1 MIRPMH
7 AQQGAT
13 LFVGL
18 IMLVVLSLFLVSSLN
33 TSTTNLK
40 VVGNMQTKAEA
51 LSAAQETIETVIS
64 TPTFLSNP
72 ANAVPTPCGSLNKMC
87 TDLTGDGVP
96 EFTTTLTPQPR
107 CMTARSVKTADLNL
121 SNTEDL
127 GCTVGAQQQFGI
139 VHQQVGTQNAVG
151 GNSLCGVTVWEINAQ
166 TVGTSS
172 AATATVT
179 QGVAVRINAD
189 DTETSCL

>member
-1 MIRPMH
+1 MIRSMR

-33 TSTTNLK
+33 TSSTNLK

-51 LSAAQETIETVIS
+51 VAAAQETIETVIS
-64 TPTFLSNP
+64 TPTFISNP
-72 ANAVPTPCGSLNKMC
+72 SNAVPTPCGSLNKMC
-87 TDLTGDGVP
+87 TDLTGDGTP

-107 CMTARSVKTADLNL
+107 CLTARWVKNQDLNL
-121 SNTEDL
+121 SNPEDL
-127 GCTVGAQQQFGI
+127 GCAVGAQQQFGV
-139 VHQQVGTQNAVG
+139 VHQQTGIANSVG
-151 GNSLCGVTVWEINAQ
+151 GNSLCGVTIWEISAQ
-166 TVGTSS
+166 TVGNSS
-172 AATATVT
+172 AASATVT

-189 DTETSCL
+189 NVETSCL

>member
-1 MIRPMH
+1 MTRSMR

-64 TPTFLSNP
+64 TPTFISNP
-72 ANAVPTPCGSLNKMC
+72 SNAVPTPCGSLNKMC

-107 CMTARSVKTADLNL
+107 CVTARSIKALELNT
-121 SNTEDL
+121 NIQEDL
-127 GCTVGAQQQFGI
+127 GCTVQQQ
-139 VHQQVGTQNAVG
+139 QQHGTENAVSDK
-151 GNSLCGVTVWEINAQ
+151 SLCGVTVWEINAQ
-166 TVGTSS
+166 TVGASS

>member
-1 MIRPMH
+1 MIRSMH
-7 AQQGAT
+7 AQRGAT

-18 IMLVVLSLFLVSSLN
+18 IMLVVLSMFLVSSLN

-40 VVGNMQTKAEA
+40 VVGNMQTKQEA
-51 LSAAQETIETVIS
+51 LAAAQETIETVIS

-72 ANAVPTPCGSLNKMC
+72 ANAVPTPCGTLNKMC

-107 CMTARSVKTADLNL
+107 CITALPVKNQDLNVA
-121 SNTEDL
+121 NPEDL
-127 GCTVGAQQQFGI
+127 GCSAGAPQQTG
-139 VHQQVGTQNAVG
+139 VAGAVS
-151 GNSLCGVTVWEINAQ
+151 GNSLCATTLWEINAR
-166 TVGTSS
+166 TVGNSS
-172 AATATVT
+172 AATASVT

-189 DTETSCL
+189 DTTSACL